1 MIHSDQ
7 GWHYQM
13 KKYRYTL
20 QEHKIT
26 QSMSRKGNCY
36 DNVVT
41 ESFFGIMKSEF
52 LYLEDFESIEHFKE
66 EFEKYIDYYNHK
78 KIKATF
84 RA

>member
-1 MIHSDQ
+1 M
-7 GWHYQM
+7 
-13 KKYRYTL
+13 
-20 QEHKIT
+20 
-26 QSMSRKGNCY
+26 
-36 DNVVT
+36 VT